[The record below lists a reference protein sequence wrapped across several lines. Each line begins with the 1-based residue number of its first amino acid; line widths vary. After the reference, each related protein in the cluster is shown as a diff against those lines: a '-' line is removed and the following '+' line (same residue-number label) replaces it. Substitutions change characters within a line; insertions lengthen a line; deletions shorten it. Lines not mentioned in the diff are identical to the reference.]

1 MADFDYLSKLSDTAF
16 SAVIETLL
24 DEKEQETIMK
34 FKAELTDKMQQL
46 IVLNEQTKI
55 FTKQYNTYLRQTY
68 RETQGSSFRN
78 YNKNSPIENAEKKQ
92 EQLLIKIFLL
102 IHRILD
108 TLSKGTTKTTEYS
121 IYYNTPEQVGSGE
134 FFRRTFTTRE
144 LYQAGAFSINEYGGI
159 VIKRSTILKLHE
171 TMKQNEKDYQ
181 DFLRN
186 NQYTTQARGY
196 QEIANAAI
204 ERMVARFHE
213 MDNELSGI
221 GVEATESHLG
231 GKRWER
237 YKFLRDIATWSG
249 QASAL
254 YERYMLHNIKNVDMR
269 KASYNR
275 GHIVEAYERFL
286 KANPKS
292 TIHQDSSQFKQ
303 YFEESLGN
311 LPWYA
316 GGDVGNTQVKSLFAD
331 STKYNEQSVNVA
343 SIKSIVG
350 LINELLT
357 LLNMSSTGE
366 LQDRVKN
373 LINDDLQRNDVE
385 GQVIEVGKK
394 VAAAKVLKELKKLD
408 K

>member
-55 FTKQYNTYLRQTY
+55 FAKQYNTYLRQTY
-68 RETQGSSFRN
+68 RETQGTSFRN
-78 YNKNSPIENAEKKQ
+78 YNKNSPIENAKKKQ

-254 YERYMLHNIKNVDMR
+254 YERYMLHNVKNVDMR

-350 LINELLT
+350 LMNELLT

>member
-55 FTKQYNTYLRQTY
+55 FAKQYNTYLRQTY
-68 RETQGSSFRN
+68 RETQGTSFRN
-78 YNKNSPIENAEKKQ
+78 YNKNSPIENAKKKQ

-254 YERYMLHNIKNVDMR
+254 YERYMLHNVKNVDMR